1 MDAPLLYRT
10 WKRFV
15 REGTV
20 DPSRLEKVVLD
31 SWLRSRDYGVNPL
44 RERGQ
49 VVLTP
54 EELGAR
60 RRKYQVAIKEIE
72 SFVHKGRDAIFAHRM
87 IVLFA
92 DPEGFILTQSGH
104 PDTLRQ
110 AARIEFMPGADW
122 SERAVGTNAIGTAL
136 ATQSA
141 VYVEGY
147 QHYVVATHPWCCAA
161 VPLRGRDGALLGVL
175 NVSGPVEAAHPYLLS
190 VVATM
195 GIHIEQQIHRAQ
207 PGDVLDMPNEPAF
220 EGIVGHSESF
230 RNALHLAEKASQV
243 DYPVCLFGESGTGKE
258 LLARY
263 IHRLSS
269 RRNGPFVALNC
280 GSVSAQLLESE
291 LFGYE
296 EGAFTGAKKGGY
308 CGKLRLA
315 DGGTLFLDEIGE
327 MPQDMQVALLR
338 FLQEQTVLPLG
349 SRQEIRVNARLI
361 AATHRD
367 LRELVRQGQFREDL
381 FYRIHVLPI
390 RVPPLR
396 ERKEDIPALVEHFL
410 RECGMD
416 KKVTPEGLRLLQAY
430 DWPGNIRELRNV
442 LLSAAVFHDS
452 REIGPDVLAPLL
464 GTARP
469 TKKPLSA
476 VTDARAEA
484 VVKTL
489 RETNGNIAA
498 AARRLGVSRSTLYRW
513 MKQN

>member
-15 REGTV
+15 REGIL
-20 DPSRLEKVVLD
+20 DSNRLEKVVLD
-31 SWLRSRDYGVNPL
+31 SWLRSRNYGVNPL

-54 EELGAR
+54 EELGTR

-72 SFVHKGRDAIFAHRM
+72 SFVHKIRDAISTHRM

-110 AARIEFMPGADW
+110 AAHIEFVPGADW

-161 VPLRGRDGALLGVL
+161 VPLRGRDGSLLGVL

-195 GIHIEQQIHRAQ
+195 GIHIEQQIQRVQ
-207 PGDVLDMPNEPAF
+207 QVDLFDSPNERAF
-220 EGIVGHSESF
+220 EGVAGQSESF
-230 RNALHLAEKASQV
+230 RNTLYLAEKASKV

-291 LFGYE
+291 LFAKGNF
-296 EGAFTGAKKGGY
+296 AKTCFTGFTFCLFAFRRCAK
-308 CGKLRLA
+308 
-315 DGGTLFLDEIGE
+315 
-327 MPQDMQVALLR
+327 
-338 FLQEQTVLPLG
+338 
-349 SRQEIRVNARLI
+349 
-361 AATHRD
+361 
-367 LRELVRQGQFREDL
+367 
-381 FYRIHVLPI
+381 
-390 RVPPLR
+390 
-396 ERKEDIPALVEHFL
+396 ERKTSLPWSSIFFRNAAWAKRSPRRDSGCFWPMI
-410 RECGMD
+410 
-416 KKVTPEGLRLLQAY
+416 GLGILGNCEMFSSLQQ
-430 DWPGNIRELRNV
+430 
-442 LLSAAVFHDS
+442 SFTTAVK
-452 REIGPDVLAPLL
+452 LAPMFWLHCWMRH
-464 GTARP
+464 G
-469 TKKPLSA
+469 
-476 VTDARAEA
+476 
-484 VVKTL
+484 
-489 RETNGNIAA
+489 
-498 AARRLGVSRSTLYRW
+498 RRRNRCRG
-513 MKQN
+513 